1 MPVTP
6 SRYLSIVFV
15 LAVFVCSAACA
26 KPEHFAIDPVHT
38 RIAFKVD
45 HSGFSNSIGTLSGSS
60 GTLDFDRDD
69 WRSAKVE
76 VSIALDRLE
85 MGDAKWKDKVLGASL
100 LAAKQQPLAH
110 FVSTSVEPRAD
121 NRALIHGTL
130 SLRGH
135 DTPVT
140 LDAHL
145 NALKRHPLTFKRTI
159 GFSATATLSRK
170 ALQMG
175 AYPDSIGDAVEL
187 QIEVEAEAAKVTAPG
202 AAPAVPANSNDA
214 AGNNR

>member
-187 QIEVEAEAAKVTAPG
+187 QIEVEAEAAKVTAPRT
-202 AAPAVPANSNDA
+202 APAVPANTNDA

>member
-1 MPVTP
+1 MPAV
-6 SRYLSIVFV
+6 LSHCACIAFM
-15 LAVFVCSAACA
+15 AVVATSAASA

-45 HSGFSNSIGTLSGSS
+45 HSGFSKSIGTFSGAS

-69 WRSAKVE
+69 WRQAKVE
-76 VSIALDRLE
+76 VAIPLDRLD
-85 MGDAKWKDKVLGASL
+85 MGDAKWKDKALGASL
-100 LAAKQQPLAH
+100 LGVRQQPVAR
-110 FVSTSVEPRAD
+110 FVSTSVEPRAGD
-121 NRALIHGTL
+121 HALIHGTL
-130 SLRGH
+130 SLRGR

-170 ALQMG
+170 ALQMD

-187 QIEVEAEAAKVTAPG
+187 QIEVEAEVTKVAEPKP
-202 AAPAVPANSNDA
+202 APAEASGTGVSN
-214 AGNNR
+214 R

>member
-1 MPVTP
+1 MSLV
-6 SRYLSIVFV
+6 
-15 LAVFVCSAACA
+15 AAPRA
-26 KPEHFAIDPVHT
+26 FAQPEHFAIDPVHT
-38 RIAFKVD
+38 RIAFTVD
-45 HSGFSNSIGTLSGSS
+45 HSGFSNAIGTFAGIS
-60 GTLDFDRDD
+60 GTLDFDRGD

-76 VSIALDRLE
+76 VAIPLDRLD

-100 LAAKQQPLAH
+100 LGVRQQAVAR
-110 FVSTSVEPRAD
+110 FVSTRVEPTGND
-121 NRALIHGTL
+121 RALIHGML

-145 NALKRHPLTFKRTI
+145 NALKRHPLTFRRTA

-175 AYPDSIGDAVEL
+175 AYPDVIGDAVQL
-187 QIEVEAEAAKVTAPG
+187 RIEVEAEAANVAPARTAPT
-202 AAPAVPANSNDA
+202 DA
-214 AGNNR
+214 TTGTTKGGHR

>member
-1 MPVTP
+1 MPATL
-6 SRYLSIVFV
+6 SRYLPIVFV
-15 LAVFVCSAACA
+15 LAVFVWSAACA

-76 VSIALDRLE
+76 VAIALDRLE

-100 LAAKQQPLAH
+100 LAAKQQPLAR
-110 FVSTSVEPRAD
+110 FVSTSVEPRAAD
-121 NRALIHGTL
+121 HALIHGTL

-145 NALKRHPLTFKRTI
+145 NALKRHPLTFRRTI

-175 AYPDSIGDAVEL
+175 AYPDSIGDAVQL
-187 QIEVEAEAAKVTAPG
+187 QIEVEAEAAKVTEPG
-202 AAPAVPANSNDA
+202 AAPAVPANTNDA